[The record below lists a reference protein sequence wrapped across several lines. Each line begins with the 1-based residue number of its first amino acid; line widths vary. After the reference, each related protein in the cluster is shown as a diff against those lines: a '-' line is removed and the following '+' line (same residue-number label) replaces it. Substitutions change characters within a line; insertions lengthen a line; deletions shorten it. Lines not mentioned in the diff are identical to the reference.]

1 MKSWI
6 ACSIPEDSPRVVSNI
21 SGGAILSSDDIRL
34 RLAGTELTSNPA
46 DIIMPP
52 GSSRWPEPM
61 REQLSGTLK
70 PAGVLVPI
78 IERASEMTL
87 LLTKRS
93 AELKHHAGQVS
104 FPGGRMEEHDANV
117 EAAALRETF
126 EEVGIASHQVSVI
139 GYLDTMPTITGYA
152 VSPVVGMVSA
162 SAELTIDKTE
172 VEYAFEVPLS
182 FLLNPHNDVRTE
194 WAAGE
199 RKVPMLE
206 FHWDGERIWGA
217 TAFMILSLRK
227 QLLKQ

>member
-6 ACSIPEDSPRVVSNI
+6 ACWIPPGLPRVESNI
-21 SGGAILSSDDIRL
+21 NGDVNLSSGDIRR
-34 RLAGTELTSNPA
+34 RLAGTEPRTNAA

-61 REQLSGTLK
+61 REQLSGTLR

-78 IERASEMTL
+78 IERASELTV

-104 FPGGRMEEHDANV
+104 FPGGGMEEHDADV
-117 EAAALRETF
+117 EAAALRETH
-126 EEVGIASHQVSVI
+126 EEIGIASHHVSVI
-139 GYLDTMPTITGYA
+139 GYLGTMPTITGYA

-162 SAELTIDKTE
+162 SAELVIDKTE

-182 FLLNPHNDVRTE
+182 FLLNADNDVRTE
-194 WAAGE
+194 WAAGN
-199 RKVPMLE
+199 RSVPMIE

-227 QLLKQ
+227 KILKQ